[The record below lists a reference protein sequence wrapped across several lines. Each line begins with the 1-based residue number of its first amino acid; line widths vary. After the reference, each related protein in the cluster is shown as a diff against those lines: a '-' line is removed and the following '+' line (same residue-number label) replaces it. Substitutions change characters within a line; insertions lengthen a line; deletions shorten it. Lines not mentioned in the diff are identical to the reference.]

1 MNASQKLP
9 TNSSSEI
16 CLNACRQQID
26 EIDTQLI
33 QMIAKRMEVVQK
45 IGQHKRQNKIETLQ
59 PNRWQ
64 AILDSRQ
71 KIAEELDLPSD
82 LVLDIFE
89 VIHQMAIQ
97 TQSNSNG

>member
-9 TNSSSEI
+9 ITTSSSDI
-16 CLNACRQQID
+16 CLNECRQEID
-26 EIDTQLI
+26 KIDTQLI

-71 KIAEELDLPSD
+71 KIAEELNLPSD

-97 TQSNSNG
+97 TQNK

>member
-1 MNASQKLP
+1 MNASQKKPGLDLF
-9 TNSSSEI
+9 SSET
-16 CLNACRQQID
+16 CLNQSRQ
-26 EIDTQLI
+26 EIDKIDTELI
-33 QMIAKRMEVVQK
+33 KIIAQRMEIVKK
-45 IGQHKRQNKIETLQ
+45 IGEHKRKHKLETLQ

-64 AILDSRQ
+64 TILDSRQ

-97 TQSNSNG
+97 TQSK

>member
-1 MNASQKLP
+1 MNASQKLTV

-16 CLNACRQQID
+16 CLNECRQQID
-26 EIDTQLI
+26 QIDTELI
-33 QMIAKRMEVVQK
+33 QMIAQRMEVVKK
-45 IGQHKRQNKIETLQ
+45 IGEHKRKNKLQTLQ

-71 KIAEELDLPSD
+71 KIAKDLDLPAD

-97 TQSNSNG
+97 TQSK

>member
-1 MNASQKLP
+1 MNASQKLSV
-9 TNSSSEI
+9 TDSSSSEI
-16 CLNACRQQID
+16 CLNECRQQID

-64 AILDSRQ
+64 TILDSRQ

-97 TQSNSNG
+97 TQSK

>member
-1 MNASQKLP
+1 MNATQKLP
-9 TNSSSEI
+9 ITNTNTSSAI
-16 CLNACRQQID
+16 CLNECRQQID
-26 EIDTQLI
+26 QIDTELI
-33 QMIAKRMEVVQK
+33 QIIAQRMEVVKK
-45 IGQHKRQNKIETLQ
+45 IGEHKRQNKLQTLQ
-59 PNRWQ
+59 PSRWQ

-97 TQSNSNG
+97 TQSK